1 MGKVTRGMILTAAL
15 LLCVGSTQALP
26 YLTET
31 IHHNQTVLWDGF
43 HNYDYVSSVDIGS
56 QSNTFGF
63 LDGYWIGSS
72 MSESSVS
79 WSHTLPGDLSV
90 PADRITRARLWID
103 GYSVDNRGN
112 MVRING
118 MASWSLNH
126 WDFFGIG
133 DNTAIQLEGI
143 TDPDFWNN
151 GSLNINI
158 LANESRLRID
168 KAVLAIDY
176 VSAIPEPLT
185 LSLFGLGLV
194 GVIAIRKK
202 MGA

>member
-1 MGKVTRGMILTAAL
+1 MRQLFRGILVIAAL
-15 LLCVGSTQALP
+15 LVCVGSSQALP

-31 IHHNQTVLWDGF
+31 IHHNQMALWDGF
-43 HNYDYVSSVDIGS
+43 HNYDYVSSVDIG
-56 QSNTFGF
+56 THRPGFGV
-63 LDGYWIGSS
+63 LDGYWIGTS
-72 MSESSVS
+72 M
-79 WSHTLPGDLSV
+79 HTLPADLHVPGDVIS
-90 PADRITRARLWID
+90 RARLWID
-103 GYSVDNRGN
+103 GYSVDRTGN
-112 MVRING
+112 MVHING
-118 MASWSLNH
+118 MASWSLDR

-133 DNTAIQLEGI
+133 DNTMIELSGI
-143 TDPDFWNN
+143 TDPNFWNN

-168 KAVLAIDY
+168 KAVLALDY

-202 MGA
+202 MAA